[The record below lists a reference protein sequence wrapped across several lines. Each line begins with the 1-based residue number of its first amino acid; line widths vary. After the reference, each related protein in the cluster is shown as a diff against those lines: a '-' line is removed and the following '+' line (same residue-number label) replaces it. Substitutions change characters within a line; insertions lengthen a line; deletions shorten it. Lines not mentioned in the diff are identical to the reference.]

1 MRACHMSRMSL
12 ANLTC
17 VLGPDTCFCHAHA
30 RAYLCQ
36 LADVV
41 FLHSHIVAG
50 LSLQTGAL
58 RGFLHA
64 AALKRSQNQSGK
76 NPLSAAFRKKML
88 CARFLRPKT
97 RTQELGPKTAAR
109 AAFQPEC
116 LTSLRQGGKHTLQ
129 RPGDQSTRPGCL
141 KNRHSTHT
149 PSR

>member
-1 MRACHMSRMSL
+1 MSRMSL

-64 AALKRSQNQSGK
+64 AALKRSQNFEPIWKESTFRSVSEENVVRTVPQTKDSD
-76 NPLSAAFRKKML
+76 SA
-88 CARFLRPKT
+88 
-97 RTQELGPKTAAR
+97 RTKDRGP
-109 AAFQPEC
+109 
-116 LTSLRQGGKHTLQ
+116 GGL
-129 RPGDQSTRPGCL
+129 PA
-141 KNRHSTHT
+141 
-149 PSR
+149 